1 MYDKTLLKEKLEQIV
16 DALQRI
22 SRRFAGIET
31 PLDFLATD
39 VNHDKLDAISM
50 LLIAVGESFKKID
63 KETAGLFLKKYPD
76 IDWKGIIGVRN
87 ILAHDY
93 FDIDV
98 EEIYKICQR
107 DIPKL
112 MKTLEQMLET
122 VQQ

>member
-1 MYDKTLLKEKLEQIV
+1 MYDKTLLKEKLEQIM
-16 DALQRI
+16 DAVQRI
-22 SRRFAGIET
+22 NRRFAGIET
-31 PLDFLATD
+31 SLDFLATD

-63 KETAGLFLKKYPD
+63 KETKGSFLKKYPD
-76 IDWKGIIGVRN
+76 IDWKGVIGVRN

-112 MKTLEQMLET
+112 MNTLEQMLASIK
-122 VQQ
+122 

>member
-1 MYDKTLLKEKLEQIV
+1 MYDETLLKEKLEQIM
-16 DALQRI
+16 DALERI
-22 SRRFAGIET
+22 TRRFKGIKN

-63 KETAGLFLKKYPD
+63 KETEGLFLKKYPD
-76 IDWKGIIGVRN
+76 IDWKGVVGVRN

-98 EEIYKICQR
+98 EVIFKICQR
-107 DIPKL
+107 DIPQL
-112 MKTLEQMLET
+112 TNTVEQMMRT
-122 VQQ
+122 VY